1 MLAFEWYN
9 QIDAGY
15 ARESAYALTVSRDE
29 A

>member
-15 ARESAYALTVSRDE
+15 TREGAYALTVSRDE